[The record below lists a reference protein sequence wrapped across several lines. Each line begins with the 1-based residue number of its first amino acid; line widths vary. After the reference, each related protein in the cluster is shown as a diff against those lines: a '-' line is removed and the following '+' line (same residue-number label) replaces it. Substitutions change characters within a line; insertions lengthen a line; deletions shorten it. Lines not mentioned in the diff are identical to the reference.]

1 MNDQELLRY
10 SKQVMLPQIEIEG
23 QQKIMDSTMLI
34 IGMGGLGS
42 PTALY
47 LAASGVGHII
57 IADFDQV
64 ELSNL
69 QRQIIHGT
77 SDIGDDKV
85 NSAKAKMLEI
95 NPNIKVTIA
104 NEIVHTDNL
113 SSLIKDVDIV
123 LDGTDNFES
132 RFVINKACVEFKK
145 PLVSAAVIRLEGQI
159 SVFKGY
165 KKDQPCYRCL
175 YSEEGNENESC
186 VQNGVLAPVAG
197 LVGTIQALQAIK
209 VLLDLGDQLCGTLL
223 LVDALDLSFRKVKIV
238 KDIPSINGM
247 LHKNTIVKIDE
258 LREWADIDPIHS
270 SIRVVDSLGKIWWVN
285 EVDFRALKG

>member
-113 SSLIKDVDIV
+113 ASLIKDVDIV

-132 RFVINKACVEFKK
+132 RFEINKACVEFQK

-165 KKDQPCYRCL
+165 EKDQPCYQCL

-209 VLLDLGDQLCGTLL
+209 VLLGLGDQLCGTLL
-223 LVDALDLSFRKVKIV
+223 LVDALDLSFRKVKIG
-238 KDIPSINGM
+238 KD
-247 LHKNTIVKIDE
+247 LKC
-258 LREWADIDPIHS
+258 PICNS
-270 SIRVVDSLGKIWWVN
+270 N
-285 EVDFRALKG
+285 

>member
-10 SKQVMLPQIEIEG
+10 SKQIMLPQIDIEG
-23 QQKIMDSTMLI
+23 QQKIIDSTMLI

-47 LAASGVGHII
+47 LAAAGVSHLI

-69 QRQIIHGT
+69 QRQIIHRT

-85 NSAKAKMLEI
+85 NSAKAKLLEL

-104 NEIVHTDNL
+104 NELVHTDNL

-132 RFVINKACVEFKK
+132 RFEINKACVEFQK

-165 KKDQPCYRCL
+165 EKDQPCYQCL
-175 YSEEGNENESC
+175 YSEEGSGRENC
-186 VQNGVLAPVAG
+186 VENGVLAPVAG
-197 LVGTIQALQAIK
+197 LIGTIQALQAIK
-209 VLLDLGDQLCGTLL
+209 VLLNLGEQLCGVLM

-238 KDIPSINGM
+238 KDS
-247 LHKNTIVKIDE
+247 E
-258 LREWADIDPIHS
+258 CPIC
-270 SIRVVDSLGKIWWVN
+270 
-285 EVDFRALKG
+285 ALN

>member
-1 MNDQELLRY
+1 MDDQELLRY
-10 SKQVMLPQIEIEG
+10 SKQIMLPQIDIEG
-23 QQKIMDSTMLI
+23 QQKIIDSTILI

-47 LAASGVGHII
+47 LAAAGVGHIM

-69 QRQIIHGT
+69 QRQIIHRT

-85 NSAKAKMLEI
+85 NSAKTKLLDL
-95 NPNIKVTIA
+95 NPNIKVKIV
-104 NEIVHTDNL
+104 NEILHTSNL

-132 RFVINKACVEFKK
+132 RFEINKVCVEFQK
-145 PLVSAAVIRLEGQI
+145 PLISAAVIRLEGQI

-165 KKDQPCYRCL
+165 EKDQPCYQCL
-175 YSEEGNENESC
+175 YSEEGGENESC

-209 VLLDLGDQLCGTLL
+209 VLLDLGEQLCGVLL

-238 KDIPSINGM
+238 KDS
-247 LHKNTIVKIDE
+247 E
-258 LREWADIDPIHS
+258 CPICG
-270 SIRVVDSLGKIWWVN
+270 LN
-285 EVDFRALKG
+285 

>member
-113 SSLIKDVDIV
+113 SSLIKDVDVV

-132 RFVINKACVEFKK
+132 RFEINKACVDYKK
-145 PLVSAAVIRLEGQI
+145 PLVSAAVIRFEGQV

-165 KKDQPCYRCL
+165 EKDQPCYQCL
-175 YSEEGNENESC
+175 YTEEGDDNESC
-186 VQNGVLAPVAG
+186 VQSGVLAPVVG
-197 LVGTIQALQAIK
+197 LIGTIQALQAIK
-209 VLLDLGDQLCGTLL
+209 VILSLGDELCGTLL
-223 LVDALDLSFRKVKIV
+223 LVDGLDLSFRKVKIG
-238 KDIPSINGM
+238 KD
-247 LHKNTIVKIDE
+247 LKC
-258 LREWADIDPIHS
+258 PICNS
-270 SIRVVDSLGKIWWVN
+270 N
-285 EVDFRALKG
+285 

>member
-10 SKQVMLPQIEIEG
+10 SKQIMLPQIDVEG
-23 QQKIMDSTMLI
+23 QQKLIDSTMLI

-47 LAASGVGHII
+47 LAASGVGHIV

-69 QRQIIHGT
+69 QRQIIHST

-85 NSAKAKMLEI
+85 NSAKAKLLEL
-95 NPNIKVTIA
+95 NPNIKVTVA
-104 NEIVHTDNL
+104 NEIMHSDNL
-113 SSLIKDVDIV
+113 ASLIKDVDIV

-132 RFVINKACVEFKK
+132 RFEINKVCVKCHK
-145 PLVSAAVIRLEGQI
+145 PLISAAVIRFEGQI

-165 KKDQPCYRCL
+165 EVDQPCYQCL
-175 YSEEGNENESC
+175 YSEQGNGRESC
-186 VQNGVLAPVAG
+186 VENGVLAPVAG

-209 VLLDLGDQLCGTLL
+209 VLLGLGEQLCGELL
-223 LVDALDLSFRKVKIV
+223 LIDGLDLSFRKVKII
-238 KDIPSINGM
+238 KDS
-247 LHKNTIVKIDE
+247 E
-258 LREWADIDPIHS
+258 CPIC
-270 SIRVVDSLGKIWWVN
+270 SLK
-285 EVDFRALKG
+285 

>member
-10 SKQVMLPQIEIEG
+10 SKQIMLPQIDIEG
-23 QQKIMDSTMLI
+23 QQKMNDSTILI

-47 LAASGVGHII
+47 LAAAGVGHIV

-69 QRQIIHGT
+69 QRQIIHNT

-85 NSAKAKMLEI
+85 NSAKAKLLEL
-95 NPNIKVTIA
+95 NPSIKVTVA
-104 NEIVHTDNL
+104 NEIMHSDNL

-132 RFVINKACVEFKK
+132 RFEINKACVECHK
-145 PLVSAAVIRLEGQI
+145 PLISAAVIRFEGQI

-165 KKDQPCYRCL
+165 EVDQPCYQCL
-175 YSEEGNENESC
+175 YSEEGSGRESC
-186 VQNGVLAPVAG
+186 VENGVLAPIAG

-209 VLLDLGDQLCGTLL
+209 VLLGIGEQLCGELL
-223 LVDALDLSFRKVKIV
+223 LIDGLDLSFRKVKIA
-238 KDIPSINGM
+238 KDP
-247 LHKNTIVKIDE
+247 E
-258 LREWADIDPIHS
+258 CPICG
-270 SIRVVDSLGKIWWVN
+270 LN
-285 EVDFRALKG
+285 